1 MGAEAEPNANQSEP
15 KQNLDLA
22 LDLVFSKKTKGHD
35 PTGSGFLQKNKSP

>member
-1 MGAEAEPNANQSEP
+1 MGADAEPNANQSEA

-35 PTGSGFLQKNKSP
+35 RMDRGAAR